1 MGIHL
6 PAPVPAGPAG
16 TRQSRSTYGGIL
28 IAGAR
33 IMSILDSFIAIDL
46 ETSGLEPPGAEI
58 LEIGAVRV
66 EHGRIV
72 DRFQTYVKPA
82 GRITDETV
90 RLTGITSDTVRD
102 APPVDAAI
110 GGFRSFV
117 TDMPLI
123 AHHGRFESRFLDVAG
138 DSPIENSVHSVRE
151 LARAALPTL
160 HEHRVETLAE
170 HFSVDSNAPHK
181 ALNDAETLAGIYLD
195 LVELL
200 RSVSLQSKQQ
210 MLRLLQGSGSG
221 LLPVLVELAS
231 EGARREFL
239 SSKPGGRLPDG
250 TLFNAG
256 GETLQ
261 TQGEPSDQPLDVKA
275 VSQMLEPGGSFEDGI
290 SGYEYRPQ
298 QVEMA
303 RAVTEAFNNGRH
315 LAVEAGTGVGKSI
328 AYLAPSILYAVR
340 NNVRFIVSTNT
351 KNLQEQLFFKDLPVL
366 TAILDVPFRYALL
379 KGRNNYI
386 CLNRWASALNNPDA
400 SLTPYE
406 RIGALPLVLWAET
419 TRTGDITENT
429 GFDAVR
435 QASLWAKICSDPG
448 FCRSQRCR
456 NNGRCFA
463 SNIRR
468 TSARAHLVVI
478 NHSLLFSDLVTENA
492 ILGEFSHLV
501 LDEAHNLE
509 KVAAHYLG
517 KELSIWRVRNITDP
531 LCGPGSSDAGTL
543 PALRHWIATSDPDPA
558 TARAFDA
565 GIKAATAA
573 AQDLWLRARTFF
585 EDLSQHFVKHA
596 GRPGS
601 EFREKIRYRPGES
614 TFDALTESLDPFL
627 HALGALCSR
636 LKDLSDWLRDLPGDT
651 FVNQDEICNE
661 LGGCIETTQ
670 TVLDDLNDLV
680 TANDENAVYWL
691 ELPVREKSADT
702 RLFSAPLD
710 VSGMLNGG
718 LYEGKSSIVFTSA
731 TLGIR
736 GKLTYFLRRM
746 GLESMPGTRLQTLC
760 LGSPFDY
767 GKQALVCAPRFM
779 PSPKS
784 SEYQQ
789 AVAALLHKLMLK
801 TKRGTLALFTSY
813 GMLNRTYDAIKPDL
827 RSNGVLVLGQG
838 IDGSRTNITDR
849 FKLEETAMLLG
860 TDSFWEGIDVPG
872 NALQVLGIVRL
883 PFAVPSEPLVAA
895 HIEELEKQG
904 KDPFL
909 NYSVPEA
916 ILKFR
921 QGFGRLIRNKTDRGA
936 VVVLDSRVLS
946 TRYGRAFLEAL
957 PVGHHA
963 FNSQEEMIGA
973 IADWF
978 EDTNGTNH

>member
-1 MGIHL
+1 
-6 PAPVPAGPAG
+6 
-16 TRQSRSTYGGIL
+16 
-28 IAGAR
+28 
-33 IMSILDSFIAIDL
+33 MSILDSFIAIDL

-58 LEIGAVRV
+58 LEIGAVKV
-66 EHGRIV
+66 ENGKIV
-72 DRFQTYVKPA
+72 DRFQTYVKPV
-82 GRITDETV
+82 GNISEETV
-90 RLTGITSDTVRD
+90 RLTGITSETVRN
-102 APPVDAAI
+102 APLIHAAR
-110 GGFRSFV
+110 GRFRHFV
-117 TDMPLI
+117 SDVPLI
-123 AHHGRFESRFLDVAG
+123 ANQGRFESRFLDAAG
-138 DSPIENSVHSVRE
+138 DSSVKNSVHGVRE

-160 HEHRVETLAE
+160 HDHRVETLAG
-170 HFSVDSNAPHK
+170 HFTIHCDTPHK
-181 ALNDAETLAGIYLD
+181 ALADAETLAGIYLE

-200 RSVSLQSKQQ
+200 RSVSLQLKQQ
-210 MLRLLQGSGSG
+210 MLRLLQGSGSD
-221 LLPVLVELAS
+221 LLPILVELAS
-231 EGARREFL
+231 EGARKEFL
-239 SSKPGGRLPDG
+239 SSKPGGGLPDAP
-250 TLFNAG
+250 LFNAG
-256 GETLQ
+256 GEACQ
-261 TQGEPSDQPLDVKA
+261 IQRDPSDEPLDVSA
-275 VSQMLEPGGSFEDGI
+275 VCDMLKPGGCFEEGI
-290 SGYEYRPQ
+290 SGYEFRPQ

-303 RAVTEAFNNGRH
+303 QAVTEAINNGRH

-328 AYLAPSILYAVR
+328 AYLAPAILYSIQ
-340 NNVRFIVSTNT
+340 NNIRFIVSTNT
-351 KNLQEQLFFKDLPVL
+351 KNLQEQLFYKDLPAL
-366 TAILDVPFRYALL
+366 AAILDVPFHFALL
-379 KGRNNYI
+379 KGRNNYM
-386 CLNRWASALNNPDA
+386 CLNRWESALANPDA
-400 SLTPYE
+400 SFTQNE

-429 GFDAVR
+429 AFNAAR
-435 QASLWAKICSDPG
+435 HASLWAKICSDPG

-463 SNIRR
+463 NNIRR
-468 TSARAHLVVI
+468 TSARAHMVVI

-492 ILGEFSHLV
+492 ILGEYSHLV

-517 KELSIWRVRNITDP
+517 RELSIWRVRNITDQ
-531 LCGPGSSDAGTL
+531 LCGPGTSDAGTL
-543 PALRHWIATSDPDPA
+543 PALRHWIAVADPDPA
-558 TARAFDA
+558 TVRAFDA
-565 GIKAATAA
+565 GIKSATAA
-573 AQDLWLRARTFF
+573 TEDLWLRARAFF
-585 EDLSQHFVKHA
+585 EDLTQHFVQQT

-601 EFREKIRYRPGES
+601 PYREKIRYRRGES
-614 TFDALTESLDPFL
+614 TFDALTESLDPFS

-636 LKDLSDWLRDLPGDT
+636 LTDLSDWLRDLPGHT

-670 TVLDDLNDLV
+670 SVLEDLNELI
-680 TANDENAVYWL
+680 AASDENAVYWL
-691 ELPVREKSADT
+691 ELPGREKSADT

-710 VSGMLNGG
+710 VSEMLNGG

-736 GKLTYFLRRM
+736 GKLTYFLRRA

-767 GKQALVCAPRFM
+767 RKQALVCAPRFM

-784 SEYQQ
+784 AEYQD
-789 AVAALLHKLMLK
+789 AVATLLHKLALK

-849 FKLEETAMLLG
+849 FKLEESAMLLG

-872 NALQVLGIVRL
+872 NALQILGIVRL

-895 HIEELEKQG
+895 HTEELEKQG

-963 FNSQEEMIGA
+963 FNTQDEMIGA

>member
-1 MGIHL
+1 
-6 PAPVPAGPAG
+6 
-16 TRQSRSTYGGIL
+16 
-28 IAGAR
+28 
-33 IMSILDSFIAIDL
+33 MSILDAFIAIDL
-46 ETSGLEPPGAEI
+46 ETSGLAPPVAEI

-66 EHGRIV
+66 ENGRIV
-72 DRFQTYVKPA
+72 DRFQTYVRPA
-82 GRITDETV
+82 GDVPDETV
-90 RLTGITSDTVRD
+90 RLTGISSDTVRD
-102 APPVDAAI
+102 APPIASVI
-110 GGFRSFV
+110 GRFRSFAA
-117 TDMPLI
+117 DMPLI
-123 AHHGRFESRFLDVAG
+123 AHQGRFESRFLDTAG
-138 DSPIENSVHSVRE
+138 DAPIENSVHSVLE

-160 HEHRVETLAE
+160 HDHRVETLSG
-170 HFSVDSNAPHK
+170 HFSVHCDTPHK
-181 ALNDAETLAGIYLD
+181 ALTDAETLARIYLNV
-195 LVELL
+195 VELL
-200 RSVSLQSKQQ
+200 RSVSLQSKQR

-221 LLPVLVELAS
+221 LLPVLIELAN
-231 EGARREFL
+231 EGARKEFL

-250 TLFNAG
+250 SLFNAA
-256 GETLQ
+256 GETPH

-275 VSQMLEPGGSFEDGI
+275 VSQMLEPGGRFEDGI
-290 SGYEYRPQ
+290 SGYEYRPE

-303 RAVTEAFNNGRH
+303 RAVSEAINNGRH

-328 AYLAPSILYAVR
+328 AYLAPAILYAVQ
-340 NNVRFIVSTNT
+340 NNLRFVISTNT
-351 KNLQEQLFFKDLPVL
+351 KNLQEQLFFKDLPAL
-366 TAILDVPFRYALL
+366 AAILDVPFRYALL

-386 CLNRWASALNNPDA
+386 CLNRWASVLNNPDV
-400 SLTPYE
+400 SLTPNE

-419 TRTGDITENT
+419 TRSGDITENT
-429 GFDAVR
+429 GFNPVR
-435 QASLWAKICSDPG
+435 HAGLWAKICSDPG

-463 SNIRR
+463 NNIRR

-492 ILGEFSHLV
+492 ILGEYSHLV

-509 KVAAHYLG
+509 KIAAHYLG
-517 KELSIWRVRNITDP
+517 RELSIWRIRNVTDQ

-543 PALRHWIATSDPDPA
+543 PALRHWIAVADPA
-558 TARAFDA
+558 TVKAFDS
-565 GIKAATAA
+565 GIKSATAA
-573 AQDLWLRARTFF
+573 AEDLWLRARTFF
-585 EDLSQHFVKHA
+585 ENLTQHFALAV

-601 EFREKIRYRPGES
+601 AYREKVRYRPDEN
-614 TFDALTESLDPFL
+614 TFDALTESLDPFCQ
-627 HALGALCSR
+627 ALDALCSR
-636 LKDLSDWLRDLPGDT
+636 LKDLSDWLRDLPGHT
-651 FVNQDEICNE
+651 FANQDEICSE
-661 LGGCIETTQ
+661 LGGCIETTR

-680 TANDENAVYWL
+680 AASDENAVYWL
-691 ELPVREKSADT
+691 ELPGREKSADT

-710 VSGMLNGG
+710 VSETLNGG

-746 GLESMPGTRLQTLC
+746 GLEAMPETRLQTLC

-767 GKQALVCAPRFM
+767 EKQAIVCAPRFM

-784 SEYQQ
+784 GEYQE
-789 AVAALLHKLMLK
+789 AVAALLYELMLK

-838 IDGSRTNITDR
+838 IDGSRSNITDR
-849 FKLEETAMLLG
+849 FKLEETAMLMG

-957 PVGHHA
+957 PVGHRA
-963 FNSQEEMIGA
+963 FNTREEMIGA

-978 EDTNGTNH
+978 DDTNGTNH

>member
-1 MGIHL
+1 
-6 PAPVPAGPAG
+6 
-16 TRQSRSTYGGIL
+16 
-28 IAGAR
+28 
-33 IMSILDSFIAIDL
+33 MSILDSFIAIDL
-46 ETSGLEPPGAEI
+46 ETSGLEPQYAEI

-66 EHGRIV
+66 ESGRIV

-82 GRITDETV
+82 GDIPDESV
-90 RLTGITSDTVRD
+90 RLTGITLETVRD
-102 APPVDAAI
+102 APPINRVIGRFRRFAA
-110 GGFRSFV
+110 
-117 TDMPLI
+117 DMPLI
-123 AHHGRFESRFLDVAG
+123 AHHGRFESRFLDAAG

-151 LARAALPTL
+151 LSRAALPTL
-160 HEHRVETLAE
+160 HDHRVESLAA
-170 HFSVDSNAPHK
+170 HFSVHCDTPHK
-181 ALNDAETLAGIYLD
+181 ALTDAENLAGIYLN

-200 RSVSLQSKQQ
+200 RSVSLHCKQQ

-231 EGARREFL
+231 EAARKELL

-256 GETLQ
+256 GEAPQ
-261 TQGEPSDQPLDVKA
+261 TRGEPSDHPLDVKA
-275 VSQMLEPGGSFEDGI
+275 VSRMLEPGGCFEDGI

-303 RAVTEAFNNGRH
+303 RAVTDAINNGRH

-328 AYLAPSILYAVR
+328 AYLAPSVLYAVR
-340 NNVRFIVSTNT
+340 NSVRFIVSTNT
-351 KNLQEQLFFKDLPVL
+351 KNLQEQLFFNDLPTL
-366 TAILDVPFRYALL
+366 ASILDVPFRYALL
-379 KGRNNYI
+379 KGRNNYL
-386 CLNRWASALNNPDA
+386 CLNRWESVLNNPDA
-400 SLTPYE
+400 SLTPNE

-419 TRTGDITENT
+419 TRSGDVTENS
-429 GFDAVR
+429 GFNPAR
-435 QASLWAKICSDPG
+435 HAGLWAKICSDPG

-463 SNIRR
+463 NNIRR
-468 TSARAHLVVI
+468 TSAKAHLVVI

-492 ILGEFSHLV
+492 ILGEYSHLV

-517 KELSIWRVRNITDP
+517 RELSIWRVRNITDP
-531 LCGPGSSDAGTL
+531 LCGSGSSDAGTL
-543 PALRHWIATSDPDPA
+543 PALRHWIAAADPDLE
-558 TARAFDA
+558 TVRAFDA
-565 GIKAATAA
+565 GIKSATAA
-573 AQDLWLRARTFF
+573 AQDLWQRARTFF
-585 EDLSQHFVKHA
+585 EDLSRQLVLKA

-601 EFREKIRYRPGES
+601 AYREKIRYRPGES
-614 TFDALTESLDPFL
+614 TFDGMTESLDPFRQ
-627 HALGALCSR
+627 ALGALCSR
-636 LKDLSDWLRDLPGDT
+636 LRDLSDWLRGLSGDM
-651 FVNQDEICNE
+651 FVNQDEISNE
-661 LGGCIETTQ
+661 LGGCIENAQ
-670 TVLDDLNDLV
+670 AVLEDLNDLV
-680 TANDENAVYWL
+680 SAGDENSVYWL
-691 ELPVREKSADT
+691 ELPATEKSADT

-710 VSGMLNGG
+710 VSEMLNGG

-746 GLESMPGTRLQTLC
+746 GLESLPETRLQTLC

-767 GKQALVCAPRFM
+767 GKQALVCTPRFM

-784 SEYQQ
+784 VEYQE
-789 AVAALLHKLMLK
+789 AVATLLHQLMLK
-801 TKRGTLALFTSY
+801 TKRGTLALFTSH

-904 KDPFL
+904 KNPFL

-957 PVGHHA
+957 PVEHHA

-978 EDTNGTNH
+978 EDMNGTNH